1 VDIKETVDLDEAQR
15 VMGSALAWT
24 PAPYDRLR
32 PGTAHQGCFP
42 AVTASRSVAW
52 MYDAGFDGFADAMQT
67 MGWLSL
73 ILLAVGSVLVL
84 VSVAFRKREGLIA
97 TTGLVCLVAGILLLI
112 FGHDLL
118 HS

>member
-1 VDIKETVDLDEAQR
+1 
-15 VMGSALAWT
+15 
-24 PAPYDRLR
+24 
-32 PGTAHQGCFP
+32 
-42 AVTASRSVAW
+42 
-52 MYDAGFDGFADAMQT
+52 MQT